1 MKIKL
6 FLVALCG
13 ATFLHA
19 EISAFDAG
27 KVDSKTPYGL
37 TPNEKLQYENQERL
51 RMLNEYYTNLTNKIN
66 LAVENIEGLQSV
78 TEGLNT
84 QYSKVNTRLFSLEQ
98 SYNDFDSNITQEI
111 QNLRKYVEE
120 NRKIQENNYQEI
132 QKILNEITDAINK
145 INADYISKDDMNQ
158 SMIFFQSEIA
168 RVEKNKAN
176 MISKVEMKS
185 DDNISNINQELNVS
199 DSERKELKEE
209 NKIIVD
215 ESWKKLQSS
224 EILKQAIEEV
234 NKNKFD
240 EAKSKFEYLVN
251 IHYKP
256 ARSTFWL
263 GEIRYKQQDY
273 AEALNFYKKSSAI
286 STKGDYVP
294 KLLYHT
300 AISLDKVGDTKSAN
314 KFYKALKT
322 AYPDSPEAKASP
334 NRK

>member
-6 FLVALCG
+6 FLVALYG
-13 ATFLHA
+13 ATFLYA

-37 TPNEKLQYENQERL
+37 TQNEKLQYKNQERL

-84 QYSKVNTRLFSLEQ
+84 QYSKINTRLFSLED
-98 SYNDFDSNITQEI
+98 SYHNFDSNITQEI
-111 QNLRKYVEE
+111 QNLRMYIEE

-132 QKILNEITDAINK
+132 QKILSEITNVMNK
-145 INADYISKDDMNQ
+145 INADYVSKDDVNQ
-158 SMIFFQSEIA
+158 SIVFFQSEID
-168 RVEKNKAN
+168 RIEKREGN
-176 MISKVEMKS
+176 MTSKVVIQN
-185 DDNISNINQELNVS
+185 DNNVSVNQELNTS
-199 DSERKELKEE
+199 DNEA
-209 NKIIVD
+209 NKNEVVLD
-215 ESWKKLQSS
+215 ESWKQLQSS

-234 NKNKFD
+234 GKNKFN
-240 EAKSKFEYLVN
+240 EATSKFEYLIN
-251 IHYKP
+251 THYKP

-263 GEIRYKQQDY
+263 GEIKYKQQDY
-273 AEALNFYKKSSAI
+273 AEALNFYKKSSTI
-286 STKGDYVP
+286 STKGDYMP

-322 AYPDSPEAKASP
+322 AYPDSAEAKASP